1 MPMSQHT
8 ELLVIGAGPFGLA
21 MAAYAAHHHMN
32 YVVVG
37 YPMSFW
43 HAHMPQGMSLR
54 SACDWHLDPLNIHT
68 IEAYLQT
75 QQLRPADVEPLARDV
90 YLHYAQWFQA
100 QKMIEPHATLVEQL
114 NHSPDTPPIF
124 EAILADG
131 ESIIAR
137 NVLLA
142 VGFQYFKNIP
152 SELAKR
158 IPPGY
163 FSHTCDCVSF
173 DAFRGQR
180 CLIVGGRQSAFEW
193 AALLHEH
200 GAAAIHLSYRHDT
213 PQFQPSDWSWV
224 SPLVDAMVEDPGW
237 FRRLAAEEKQAL
249 NQRFWAEGRLKLEP
263 WLKPRIDHDTI
274 MLWPTSQVVSC
285 CQLPQGA
292 IEVILDVGERLTVDH
307 IILATGYKVNMA
319 NIPFLSRG
327 DILPN
332 LQISNGYPVLDEHF
346 QSTIPGLFI
355 TSMPATQDFG
365 SFFAFTVSVRA
376 SAHIVG
382 SFLKHSVAS

>member
-1 MPMSQHT
+1 MPMPQPT
-8 ELLVIGAGPFGLA
+8 ELLIIGAGPFGLA
-21 MAAYAAHHHMN
+21 MAAYASHHHID

-37 YPMSFW
+37 SPMSFW
-43 HAHMPQGMSLR
+43 HHHMPQGMYLR

-75 QQLRPADVEPLARDV
+75 RRLRPTDVEPLARDV
-90 YLHYAQWFQA
+90 YLDYARWFQE
-100 QKMIEPHATLVEQL
+100 QKMIEPRAKVVEQL
-114 NHSPDTPPIF
+114 NHSPGPPHVF
-124 EAILADG
+124 EAVLDDG
-131 ESIIAR
+131 ASIIAR

-152 SELAKR
+152 TELAQS
-158 IPPGY
+158 IPPEY
-163 FSHTCDCVSF
+163 VSHTCDCVSF
-173 DAFRGQR
+173 DAFRGKR

-200 GAAAIHLSYRHDT
+200 GAATIHLSYRHAT
-213 PQFQPSDWSWV
+213 PQFQQSDWSWV
-224 SPLVDAMVEDPGW
+224 SPLVDAMVDDPGW
-237 FRRLAAEEKQAL
+237 FRRLAVEDKQAL

-263 WLKPRIDHDTI
+263 RLKPRLDHDTI
-274 MLWPTSQVVSC
+274 TLWPTSRVVSC
-285 CQLPQGA
+285 QQLPQGA
-292 IEVILDVGERLTVDH
+292 VEVALDVGTRLTVDS
-307 IILATGYKVNMA
+307 IIVATGYQVNMA

-327 DILPN
+327 NILPY
-332 LQISNGYPVLDEHF
+332 LQLSHGYPVLDEHF
-346 QSTIPGLFI
+346 QSTVPGLFI

-382 SFLKHSVAS
+382 SVLQRSVAH